1 MKIVSKFIKNIY
13 PILAIQLL
21 LAISFSSCE
30 KTDTPIAAPTS
41 NIMVVNALAT
51 ATSTPV
57 HFYLDT
63 QRITMTGLAYANTPN
78 YVVVSPNY
86 SAATFKNSST
96 MATITTAPVQLTAKN
111 SYSMFLYGTAAAPL
125 TLFTQDD
132 LTAPPPGKSR
142 IRIVNLAQS
151 VGSNVDFAVRNDYQ
165 TTPTSNVILTNTA
178 YGSSSSFV
186 VVDSCT
192 NYGIQVFA
200 TGTSTVKVS
209 SSKITILPNLNYTIL
224 VRGILGGTPAIAIQA
239 PINSTVF

>member
-1 MKIVSKFIKNIY
+1 MKILSKFKKYIL
-13 PILAIQLL
+13 PIIAI
-21 LAISFSSCE
+21 IFSSCE
-30 KTDTPIAAPTS
+30 KTDKPIPPPTS

-63 QRITMTGLAYANTPN
+63 QRITMAGLAYANTPN

-86 SAATFKNSST
+86 SSATFKNSST
-96 MATITTAPVQLTAKN
+96 LATITTGPVQLTAKN

-132 LTAPPPGKSR
+132 LTDPPVGKSR
-142 IRIVNLAQS
+142 IRLVNLAQT
-151 VGSNVDFAVRNDYQ
+151 VGSNVDLAIRNDYQ
-165 TTPTSNVILTNTA
+165 TTPTSNVVVTNTA
-178 YGSSSSFV
+178 YGTSSSFV

-192 NYGIQVFA
+192 NYGIQIFA

-239 PINSTVF
+239 PINSTVY

>member
-1 MKIVSKFIKNIY
+1 MKIVSKFKKYIL
-13 PILAIQLL
+13 PIIAIC
-21 LAISFSSCE
+21 FSSCE
-30 KTDTPIAAPTS
+30 KTDTPIAVPTS

-78 YVVVSPNY
+78 YMVVSPNY

-96 MATITTAPVQLTAKN
+96 LASLITSPIKLTAKN

-132 LTAPPPGKSR
+132 LTDPPAGKSR
-142 IRIVNLAQS
+142 IRLVNLAQT
-151 VGSNVDFAVRNDYQ
+151 VGSNVDLAIKNDYL
-165 TTPTSNVILTNTA
+165 TMPTSNVVVSNSA
-178 YGSSSSFV
+178 YGTSSSFV